1 MESRDLVLSYLHIGL
16 HTRYE
21 KKDLTK
27 KNRNGHKY
35 YLSENYWN
43 IESYKSLEVTD
54 DEGAIHLLIGIKYIV
69 VVVDTGNPVLT
80 TPHATSLVSYET
92 KVTIE
97 DRGGHTLLSL
107 TRQGIFLYINVWH
120 AISQSSVSLEDCMGE
135 IWSVYYPF
143 LLHFI
148 CNMITFFL

>member
-1 MESRDLVLSYLHIGL
+1 M
-16 HTRYE
+16 
-21 KKDLTK
+21 
-27 KNRNGHKY
+27 
-35 YLSENYWN
+35 
-43 IESYKSLEVTD
+43 EVTD